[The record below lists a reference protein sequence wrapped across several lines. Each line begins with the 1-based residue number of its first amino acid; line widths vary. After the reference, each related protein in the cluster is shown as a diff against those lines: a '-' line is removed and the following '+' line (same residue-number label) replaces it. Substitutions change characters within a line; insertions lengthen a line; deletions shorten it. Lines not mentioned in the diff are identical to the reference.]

1 MPSDKHNSGNK
12 KMEKVWSDYSSHDIA
27 VRKKATPIILVEQ
40 ASVAGKSKGYRRFV
54 GFGIVTK
61 IEMRQ
66 EFDVESDGVFSNYL
80 FEVSLFTV
88 PPSGLDWQWIYD
100 R

>member
-1 MPSDKHNSGNK
+1 
-12 KMEKVWSDYSSHDIA
+12 KVWSDYSSHDIA